1 MGQELGS
8 SYHIY
13 ECDDPDS
20 GDFTYFAFADDTPA
34 DTYHLEF
41 RYGASSED
49 IANFTEGA
57 YAYWNAA
64 AFMKD
69 YDDQELK
76 DVIQLFVD
84 ENVGSGEEKAT
95 EDETAT
101 EETVE
106 DETVAE

>member
-1 MGQELGS
+1 
-8 SYHIY
+8 
-13 ECDDPDS
+13 
-20 GDFTYFAFADDTPA
+20 
-34 DTYHLEF
+34 
-41 RYGASSED
+41 
-49 IANFTEGA
+49 
-57 YAYWNAA
+57 
-64 AFMKD
+64 MKD

-84 ENVGSGEEKAT
+84 ENVGSGEEEAT